1 MVTDKES
8 HSMGLRLDSETYQEI
23 ETLSKKFEVNKSQI
37 IKMAIHRFHASE
49 MNDFSSQQV
58 LFDKT
63 TFRRVFEFLEPA
75 QIESLGI
82 QNAQNHI
89 IKIRKRLMQ
98 KIQKSGSDGG
108 LEIFLSKFNLIL
120 SKKHLKWI
128 ESIKW
133 QFLTTHELLLFINHD
148 INTNFSLFMKVL
160 FKHILH
166 QVFSS
171 EIMEDKSIMAE
182 NQLELHFKLSEKKDN
197 K

>member
-1 MVTDKES
+1 MVADKES

-23 ETLSKKFEVNKSQI
+23 QTLSEKFEVNKSQI
-37 IKMAIHRFHASE
+37 IKMAIHRLHASE
-49 MNDFSSQQV
+49 MNDISSQQV

-63 TFRRVFEFLEPA
+63 TFRRVFEFLDPA
-75 QIESLGI
+75 QIETLAI

-89 IKIRKRLMQ
+89 IKIRQRMMH
-98 KIQKSGSDGG
+98 KIQESSSYGG

-133 QFLTTHELLLFINHD
+133 QVINTHELLLFVNHD
-148 INTNFSLFMKVL
+148 VNTNFSLFMKVL
-160 FKHILH
+160 FRNILH
-166 QVFSS
+166 QVFDS

-182 NQLELHFKLSEKKDN
+182 NQVELHFQILVH
-197 K
+197 